1 MTTFQELSARR
12 RAYVEAARDN
22 GFEEGLRKLLADL
35 YPDNAHFIYELL
47 QNAEDAGAREVIFD
61 LKTDGLQV
69 KHDGPRLFDLRD
81 IESITGIGQSTKADE
96 ATSIGK
102 FGVGFKAVFA
112 YTQTPVIH
120 SGEHSFAIHDL
131 FVPAQVATGAQKG
144 WTTFWFPFDR
154 AEKPTARATQE
165 VALALQEISQTT
177 LLFLNNIHLIACS
190 FPDGDERLL
199 ERRAL
204 DQHVVEIESAQ
215 EDEAPSYWYRVT
227 GDVMVDGV
235 TYPTAAAFALEAH
248 ASKQKEPKNYSV
260 QPVEGQVFI
269 YFPAVKESSG
279 LKFHVHAP
287 FASTVARDSVRDDPG
302 NDALVEGIAELI
314 TAALPR
320 MRDAGLITDGLLRT
334 LPNDNDELPKR
345 YAVLRDRVTGA
356 FGSES
361 FTPMAG
367 GGYAPSSSLVRSDR
381 AVRSALSVD
390 DVNFLRGLEADVDND
405 PAMGWLP
412 IREGRG
418 RAFLDSLE
426 ALDFGQEEI
435 SAAFEVAGN
444 AYNEMAALEDED
456 DDEVYEVDDHVRE
469 ELEAWNVWISQK
481 DDAWLRDLYAMLE
494 GLVPKSRTYNYLL
507 DLAGHEFLSGLAA
520 APLLRIQDG
529 DGVRH
534 VPGNEA
540 YLPTAPGLRGQQLV
554 VDTLA
559 VFEDTDDSGDK
570 EFRHALR
577 NFYEHAQVKRWD
589 AAAQLDARFQS
600 YAEDPATVTEQH
612 LADLETLKRLLE
624 EKAVAPSTYM
634 VRRIF
639 VAVRSDGSRF
649 WATPR
654 ETYLDEP
661 FISTGLNSLYTLAEY
676 VGNRPGQ
683 LAPEYLDTF
692 SDVTALAQA
701 LGSISGLVID
711 RVPIWNNSKFEKSWR
726 YNARENQNMVARDW
740 RIRHLEAVLSTGDET
755 LLRSLWRIVATA
767 EETCAEAIY
776 RANASSRVHRV
787 PSQMLQSLTTQAWI
801 LDADGNLSR
810 PQDMTIADLAEGLVM
825 PAKAPLMD
833 QLGFGRKAALEAMRQ
848 RGDEARAKDL
858 GLESVAVLHEIVE
871 AYTEDPDAFR
881 QWRAARGTATLP
893 DAPSAAPE
901 QRAKRA
907 GDLAAGAPVRSFE
920 TRMRSVYV
928 QVPGHRSNAKGYLT
942 QLYSNDD
949 GIMFCQICSSCMPFK
964 VSGDYYFEAVQFLSD
979 ATQDLR
985 ENRLALCPT
994 CAAKY
999 RHAGGTSPEDLRDD
1013 LLTQDVE
1020 HQGSITVDV
1029 ILADEA
1035 AQIRFVGKHAIDL
1048 QAALIAAESKRIEAD
1063 KFSEFEG
1070 ADV

>member
-1 MTTFQELSARR
+1 MTTFEVLSARR

-61 LKTDGLQV
+61 LKADGLQV

-112 YTQTPVIH
+112 YTQAPVIH

-131 FVPAQVATGAQKG
+131 FVPVQVATGAQKG

-154 AEKPTARATQE
+154 AEKPASRASQE
-165 VALALQEISQTT
+165 VAIALREISQTT

-190 FPDGDERLL
+190 LPDGDERLL

-204 DQHVVEIESAQ
+204 DKHVVEIESAQ
-215 EDEAPSYWYRVT
+215 EDGGPSYWYRIA
-227 GDVMVDGV
+227 GDVIVDGV
-235 TYPTAAAFALEAH
+235 SYPAAAAFALEAH
-248 ASKQKEPKNYSV
+248 ASKQKESKNYSV

-302 NDALVEGIAELI
+302 NDALVEGVAELI
-314 TAALPR
+314 TATLPQ

-345 YAVLRDRVTGA
+345 YAALRDRVTAA
-356 FGSES
+356 FGAES

-367 GGYAPSSSLVRSDR
+367 GGHAPSSSLLRSDR

-390 DVNFLRGLEADVDND
+390 DVNFLRGLEADIAND
-405 PAMGWLP
+405 LAIGWLP
-412 IREGRG
+412 VREGRG
-418 RAFLDSLE
+418 RAFLDSLD
-426 ALDFGQEEI
+426 ALDFAQEEL
-435 SAAFEVAGN
+435 SAAFEVAGT
-444 AYNEMAALEDED
+444 AYTETAALDD
-456 DDEVYEVDDHVRE
+456 DDEVYEVDDEVRE
-469 ELEAWNVWISQK
+469 ELEAWNAWISQK
-481 DDAWLRDLYAMLE
+481 DAAWLREFYAMLE
-494 GLVPKSRTYNYLL
+494 GLAPKSRTYNYRL
-507 DLAGHEFLSGLAA
+507 DLAGSEFLSSLAA

-540 YLPTAPGLRGQQLV
+540 YLPTAPGLHAQQLV
-554 VDTLA
+554 IDSLA

-570 EFRHALR
+570 ETRHTLR

-589 AAAQLDARFQS
+589 AAAQLDARFKT
-600 YAEDPATVTEQH
+600 YAQDPASVTERH
-612 LADLETLKRLLE
+612 LADLVTLKRLLDD
-624 EKAVAPSTYM
+624 KAVAPSTYM
-634 VRRIF
+634 AARIF

-661 FISTGLNSLYTLAEY
+661 FISTGLESLYTAAEY

-683 LAPEYLDTF
+683 LAPEYFDTS

-701 LGSISGLVID
+701 LGSITGLVID
-711 RVPIWNNSKFEKSWR
+711 RVPIWNNPRFEKSWR
-726 YNARENQNMVARDW
+726 YNTRENQNMVARDW
-740 RIRHLEAVLSTGDET
+740 RIPHLGTVLSTGDET
-755 LLRSLWRIVATA
+755 LLRSLWKVIAAA
-767 EETCAEAIY
+767 EETCAEAVY
-776 RANASSRVHRV
+776 RANASSRVYRV
-787 PSQMLQSLTTQAWI
+787 PSQLLQSLTTQPWI
-801 LDADGNLSR
+801 LDSDGNLSR
-810 PQDMTIADLAEGLVM
+810 PQDMTIADLAQGLVM
-825 PAKAPLMD
+825 PANAPLMD
-833 QLGFGRKAALEAMRQ
+833 HLGFGRKATLEAMRK

-871 AYTEDPDAFR
+871 AYNEDPDAFR
-881 QWRAARGTATLP
+881 QWRAARGTAALP

-907 GDLAAGAPVRSFE
+907 GDLAAGAPVRNFE
-920 TRMRSVYV
+920 TRVRSVYV
-928 QVPGHRSNAKGYLT
+928 QVPGHRSSAKGYLT

-949 GIMFCQICSSCMPFK
+949 GIMFCQICTSPMPFK
-964 VSGDYYFEAVQFLSD
+964 VSGDYYFEAVQFVTN
-979 ATQDLR
+979 ATHDLR

-1013 LLTQDVE
+1013 LLTQGVE

-1048 QAALIAAESKRIEAD
+1048 QAALSATESERIDAD
-1063 KFSEFEG
+1063 DFSEFEV
-1070 ADV
+1070 AEL

>member
-61 LKTDGLQV
+61 LKTDGLEV

-112 YTQTPVIH
+112 YTQTPEIH

-131 FVPAQVATGAQKG
+131 FVPAEVATRAQRR

-190 FPDGDERLL
+190 LPDGEERLL

-204 DQHVVEIESAQ
+204 DKHVVEIDSAQ
-215 EDEAPSYWYRVT
+215 EDGAPSYWYRIT

-235 TYPTAAAFALEAH
+235 NYPAAAAFALEAH
-248 ASKQKEPKNYSV
+248 ASNKKEPKNYSV

-302 NDALVEGIAELI
+302 NDALVERIAELVA
-314 TAALPR
+314 AALPR

-334 LPNDNDELPKR
+334 LPNDTDELPKR
-345 YAVLRDRVTGA
+345 YAVLRDRVTEA

-361 FTPMAG
+361 LTPMVDG
-367 GGYAPSSSLVRSDR
+367 GHSPSRSLLRSDR

-390 DVNFLRGLEADVDND
+390 DVNFLRGLDSDVSDD
-405 PAMGWLP
+405 LAIGWLP
-412 IREGRG
+412 VRDGRG
-418 RAFLDSLE
+418 RAFLDSVE
-426 ALDFGQEEI
+426 AINFGQEELCT
-435 SAAFEVAGN
+435 AFEVAGS
-444 AYNEMAALEDED
+444 AYFEVAMLD
-456 DDEVYEVDDHVRE
+456 DDGEDTTEGEARE
-469 ELEAWNVWISQK
+469 ELVAWNAWISNK
-481 DDAWLRDLYAMLE
+481 DAAWLRTFYAMLE
-494 GLVPKSRTYNYLL
+494 GLAPKSRTYNYLL
-507 DLAGHEFLSGLAA
+507 DQAGSDFLSSLAA

-534 VPGNEA
+534 VPGAEA
-540 YLPTAPGLRGQQLV
+540 YLPTAPGLRGQELV
-554 VDTLA
+554 IDALA
-559 VFEDTDDSGDK
+559 IFENTDDSSDK
-570 EFRHALR
+570 ESRRALR
-577 NFYEHAQVKRWD
+577 NFYEHVRVKRWD
-589 AAAQLDARFQS
+589 AAAQLDARFRAYPQ
-600 YAEDPATVTEQH
+600 ETPGVTERH
-612 LADLETLKRLLE
+612 LADLVTLKRLLDDR
-624 EKAVAPSTYM
+624 AVAPSTYTAT
-634 VRRIF
+634 RIF
-639 VAVRSDGSRF
+639 VAIRSDGSRF

-654 ETYLDEP
+654 EAYLDEP
-661 FISTGLNSLYTLAEY
+661 FMGTGLDALFTFPGY
-676 VGNRPGQ
+676 VGNPPGK
-683 LAPEYLDTF
+683 LAPEYFDTF
-692 SDVTALAQA
+692 PEVAALAQT
-701 LGSISGLVID
+701 LGSIAGLSID
-711 RVPIWNNSKFEKSWR
+711 RVPIWNNSRFEKSWR
-726 YNARENQNMVARDW
+726 YNARENRNMVARDW
-740 RIRHLEAVLSTGDET
+740 RIPHLETILSTGDET
-755 LLRSLWRIVATA
+755 LLRSLWGVVANA
-767 EETCAEAIY
+767 EETCAEAVY
-776 RANASSRVHRV
+776 RANASSRIYRI
-787 PSQMLQSLTTQAWI
+787 PSQLLQSLTTQAWI

-810 PQDMTIADLAEGLVM
+810 PQDMTAADLAVGLVM

-833 QLGFGRKAALEAMRQ
+833 QLGFGRTATLEAMRK
-848 RGDEARAKDL
+848 RGDEARARDL
-858 GLESVAVLHEIVE
+858 GLESVAILHEIVE
-871 AYTEDPDAFR
+871 AYNEDPDGFR
-881 QWRAARGTATLP
+881 QWREARGAATLP
-893 DAPSAAPE
+893 DAPSASPE

-907 GDLAAGAPVRSFE
+907 GELATGAPARKYE
-920 TRMRSVYV
+920 TRVRSVYV
-928 QVPGHRSNAKGYLT
+928 QVPGHRSNSKSYLT

-949 GIMFCQICSSCMPFK
+949 GIMFCQICTSPMPFK
-964 VSGDYYFEAVQFLSD
+964 VSGDYYFEAVQFIND
-979 ATQDLR
+979 ATHDLR

-1013 LLTQDVE
+1013 LLTQEVE
-1020 HQGSITVDV
+1020 RQGSISVEV
-1029 ILADEA
+1029 ILADEV

-1048 QAALIAAESKRIEAD
+1048 QAALSATESKRIEAD
-1063 KFSEFEG
+1063 DFREFED

>member
-1 MTTFQELSARR
+1 MTTFEALSARR

-61 LKTDGLQV
+61 LKADGLQV

-102 FGVGFKAVFA
+102 FGIGFKAVFA

-131 FVPAQVATGAQKG
+131 FVPTQVATGAQEG

-154 AEKPTARATQE
+154 AEKPASRASQE
-165 VALALQEISQTT
+165 VAIALREISRTT

-190 FPDGDERLL
+190 LPDGEERLL

-204 DQHVVEIESAQ
+204 DTHVVEIESAQ
-215 EDEAPSYWYRVT
+215 EDDGPSYWYRVA
-227 GDVMVDGV
+227 GDVIVDGIS
-235 TYPTAAAFALEAH
+235 YPAAAAFALEAH

-260 QPVEGQVFI
+260 QPVDGQVFI

-279 LKFHVHAP
+279 LKFHIHAP

-320 MRDAGLITDGLLRT
+320 MRDAGLITDGLLKT
-334 LPNDNDELPKR
+334 LPNNHDELPRR
-345 YAVLRDRVTGA
+345 YTVLRNRVTAA
-356 FGSES
+356 FGVES

-367 GGYAPSSSLVRSDR
+367 GGHAPSNALLRSER
-381 AVRSALSVD
+381 ALRSVLSVD
-390 DVNFLRGLEADVDND
+390 DVNFLRGLETYVANDV
-405 PAMGWLP
+405 AIGWLP
-412 IREGRG
+412 VRDGRG

-426 ALDFGQEEI
+426 ALDFGQEELCG
-435 SAAFEVAGN
+435 AFEVAGTV
-444 AYNEMAALEDED
+444 YNEVATLDDED
-456 DDEVYEVDDHVRE
+456 DNLADEVRE
-469 ELEAWNVWISQK
+469 DLAAWTSWISGK
-481 DDAWLRDLYAMLE
+481 DDVWLREFYVMLE
-494 GLVPKSRTYNYLL
+494 GLAPKSRTYNYRL
-507 DLAGHEFLSGLAA
+507 DLAGREFVASLAA

-529 DGVRH
+529 DDVRH

-540 YLPTAPGLRGQQLV
+540 YLPDAPGLHAQQLII
-554 VDTLA
+554 DSLA
-559 VFEDTDDSGDK
+559 VFEDTDDSGD
-570 EFRHALR
+570 EESRHALR

-589 AAAQLDARFQS
+589 AAAQLHARFKT
-600 YAEDPATVTEQH
+600 YAQDSASVTEQH
-612 LADLETLKRLLE
+612 LADLVTLKQLLDD
-624 EKAVAPSTYM
+624 KAVAPSTYM
-634 VRRIF
+634 TARIF

-649 WATPR
+649 WATPP

-661 FISTGLNSLYTLAEY
+661 FISTGLESLYAAPEY
-676 VGNRPGQ
+676 VGDRPGQ
-683 LAPEYLDTF
+683 LAPEYFDT
-692 SDVTALAQA
+692 SSVVTALAQA
-701 LGSISGLVID
+701 LGSITGLVIA
-711 RVPIWNNSKFEKSWR
+711 RVPIWNNPRFEKSWR

-740 RIRHLEAVLSTGDET
+740 RIPHLGTVLSTGDET
-755 LLRSLWRIVATA
+755 LLRSLWRVVAGA
-767 EETCAEAIY
+767 EEACAEAVY
-776 RANASSRVHRV
+776 RANASSRLYRV
-787 PSQMLQSLTTQAWI
+787 PSQLLQSLTAQPWI
-801 LDADGNLSR
+801 LDSDGNLSR
-810 PQDMTIADLAEGLVM
+810 PQDMTLADLAEGLVM
-825 PAKAPLMD
+825 PANAPLME
-833 QLGFGRKAALEAMRQ
+833 QLGFGRKATLEAMRQ
-848 RGDEARAKDL
+848 RGDEARAKAL

-871 AYTEDPDAFR
+871 AYNEDPDAFR
-881 QWRAARGTATLP
+881 QWRAARGTAALP

-907 GDLAAGAPVRSFE
+907 GDLAAGAPVRNFE
-920 TRMRSVYV
+920 SRLRSVYV
-928 QVPGHRSNAKGYLT
+928 QVPGHRSSAKGYLT
-942 QLYSNDD
+942 QLYSNDE
-949 GIMFCQICSSCMPFK
+949 GIMFCQICTCPMPFK
-964 VSGDYYFEAVQFLSD
+964 VSGDYYFEAVQFVTNATHDLS
-979 ATQDLR
+979 

-999 RHAGGTSPEDLRDD
+999 RHAGGTSPQDLRDD
-1013 LLTQDVE
+1013 LLTQRVD

-1035 AQIRFVGKHAIDL
+1035 ATVRFVGKHAIDL
-1048 QAALIAAESKRIEAD
+1048 QAALSATESDRIDAD
-1063 KFSEFEG
+1063 DSGEFEV
-1070 ADV
+1070 AEH